1 MRTSDSLLLIGFLIS
16 MLAGC
21 GSGEQADGSADQA
34 IERPGS
40 LPMTAGGSA
49 AQAPYGVVADVRFQG
64 NVAELDAGA
73 KVYVYLRAAGER
85 MPLAVQY
92 FDAGD
97 LPRRVTFMTPQPHSN
112 VELVARL
119 SYSGRVEASPGDP
132 QVILALAEVGHP
144 PATVELVLGAAMST
158 SRSSESAAIGQA
170 AKTDEP
176 DTRPPVAVQVL
187 VSAEGVQDYP
197 ADSVVFVVARQP
209 GTPMPLAVKRLQLS
223 DLPAQI
229 VLSDA
234 DAMMFTHRL
243 SSVDAFTLMARI
255 SPTGDTARSEG
266 EPQSEL
272 LKIDTAEM
280 PERVELKIIGAG

>member
-1 MRTSDSLLLIGFLIS
+1 

-21 GSGEQADGSADQA
+21 GSGEQADGSADLA
-34 IERPGS
+34 VERPGS

-49 AQAPYGVVADVRFQG
+49 AQAPYGVVADVRYQG

-92 FDAGD
+92 FDAGE

-132 QVILALAEVGHP
+132 QVILVLAEVGHP
-144 PATVELVLGAAMST
+144 PATVELVLGADMT
-158 SRSSESAAIGQA
+158 TGRSSDSTAIGQA

-176 DTRPPVAVQVL
+176 DTRPPVAVKVL
-187 VSAEGVQDYP
+187 VSAEDVQDYP

-209 GTPMPLAVKRLQLS
+209 GNPMPLAVKRLRLG
-223 DLPAQI
+223 DLPVQI

-255 SPTGDTARSEG
+255 SRTGDAARTAG
-266 EPQSEL
+266 EPESKVLNMDAAALPEL
-272 LKIDTAEM
+272 AVLTI
-280 PERVELKIIGAG
+280 LGSN